1 MYCQFGLAVGT
12 GMIQQVRVRTALRVV
27 QSDAETHFLGHV
39 FSPPPAFLLDM
50 MEDIV
55 TFDATYRCIAMILP
69 LSYVAGN
76 KCDTLFEASCAM
88 YEADPAFTFFSA
100 S

>member
-1 MYCQFGLAVGT
+1 
-12 GMIQQVRVRTALRVV
+12 
-27 QSDAETHFLGHV
+27 
-39 FSPPPAFLLDM
+39 M

-88 YEADPAFTFFSA
+88 YEADPALRFFLLLSA
-100 S
+100 LFAVVAVVFMFYKTLFIRLDI